1 MTGIGGWRGRTEN
14 AGPRWYMKDG
24 KLVSDT
30 SPEKAGADGTRLR
43 FKITVRDSGHP
54 IMKGLPTVW
63 MHAPDELYGTL
74 RGPGENMTILATAH
88 SEPQNK
94 GTGNDEPMLMVLKFG
109 KGRIFHTTFGHDAV
123 ALSELGFITTVPR
136 RTCRSDT

>member
-14 AGPRWYMKDG
+14 AGPRWHMKDG

-30 SPEKAGADGTRLR
+30 SPGKAGAHGTRLP
-43 FKITVRDSGHP
+43 FQITVRDSEHP

-74 RGPGENMTILATAH
+74 RGPGGDMTILTTAH
-88 SEPQNK
+88 SEPQNQ
-94 GTGNDEPMLMVLKFG
+94 GTGNDEPTLMGLNFR
-109 KGRIFHTTFGHDAV
+109 KGRRFRTT
-123 ALSELGFITTVPR
+123 
-136 RTCRSDT
+136 SDHE